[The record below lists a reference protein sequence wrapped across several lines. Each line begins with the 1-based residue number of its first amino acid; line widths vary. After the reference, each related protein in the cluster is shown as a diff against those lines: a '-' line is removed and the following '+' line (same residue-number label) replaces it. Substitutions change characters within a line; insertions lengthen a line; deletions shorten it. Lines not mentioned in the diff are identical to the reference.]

1 MDISADRLKGQG
13 FSNKWRFAPCINTSV
28 RLPKNSYPKA
38 KNIGL
43 RYGMSQIT
51 HTATLNL

>member
-1 MDISADRLKGQG
+1 MYELIPSQ
-13 FSNKWRFAPCINTSV
+13 NKVLVTSGGVISV
-28 RLPKNSYPKA
+28 RLPENNYSKA